1 MTAVS
6 VLAYITYYIIPNV
19 EDKEYAVF
27 WMFIFMI
34 AAYRIN
40 KKSKEKLAA
49 VKIKSKR

>member
-6 VLAYITYYIIPNV
+6 VLAYIAYYIIPNV

-40 KKSKEKLAA
+40 KKSKEN
-49 VKIKSKR
+49 

>member
-1 MTAVS
+1 MIIIS
-6 VLAYITYYIIPNV
+6 VLAYITYHIIPNV
-19 EDKEYAVF
+19 EDKEYAVL

-40 KKSKEKLAA
+40 KKSKEKLAT